1 MSESISDSDWCV
13 ILYDVIIAVGAR
25 RGTSVI
31 KDVEC
36 AKEAINDMK
45 AKAERF
51 DAMAEEYAKA
61 KGEASRLKHC
71 LDDVIDRLE
80 GAIQVE
86 STLDTTASPLAV
98 QLNVAIVAQYATRIL
113 EIAKGGE

>member
-1 MSESISDSDWCV
+1 MSESISDSEWCV

-45 AKAERF
+45 AKAELF
-51 DAMAEEYAKA
+51 DAVVD
-61 KGEASRLKHC
+61 S
-71 LDDVIDRLE
+71 LE
-80 GAIQVE
+80 RAIQVE